1 MSYGH
6 QHGAPRR
13 PEHGRGPE
21 YGGTEY
27 GGPEYGRGPGYG
39 PPPQGPRPPARRPAY
54 HETRALPI
62 PPTEQPP
69 RRPPGPP
76 PGRDHQDRRGFDGQ
90 PPEGYGRPPHTPR
103 PPRRRRFGRKLL
115 IFFIVLV
122 VALGGVWLWLD
133 TSLNRVAALA
143 DYPGR
148 PAAAEGTNWLI
159 VGSDSREDLS
169 DEEKGELATGDA
181 AGKRTDT
188 MMLLHIPDN
197 DTKPTLVSLLR
208 DSYVEIPDRGR
219 NKLNAAYAFGGPAL
233 LARTVET
240 NTGLRLDHYVEVGL
254 GGFADVVDAVGGVD
268 MCIKE
273 PIDDPLA
280 GINLKAGCQELN
292 GAQALGYV
300 RTRATPRAD
309 LDRVV
314 HQREFVG
321 ALTDKI
327 ASPGTILNPFKLV
340 PVLANAPDAVTVD
353 EGDHLHHLPSL
364 AFAIGGAS
372 DGSTLSTTVP
382 LGGSQ
387 STDVGSVVLW
397 DEDKAS
403 RMFEALRTDQPVPE
417 DTIVTVP

>member
-1 MSYGH
+1 MSYGY
-6 QHGAPRR
+6 QQGGPRP
-13 PEHGRGPE
+13 PEHGRGP
-21 YGGTEY
+21 G
-27 GGPEYGRGPGYG
+27 YGR
-39 PPPQGPRPPARRPAY
+39 PQGQRRPAY

-62 PPTEQPP
+62 PPTEQP
-69 RRPPGPP
+69 RRPAGPP
-76 PGRDHQDRRGFDGQ
+76 PGRDRYDRRFDG
-90 PPEGYGRPPHTPR
+90 PPPQDYGAPPRAPR
-103 PPRRRRFGRKLL
+103 PPRKRRFGRKLL
-115 IFFIVLV
+115 IFFIVLLL
-122 VALGGVWLWLD
+122 ALGGVWLWLD
-133 TSLNRVAALA
+133 MSLNRVVALS

-148 PAAAEGTNWLI
+148 PAEAAGTNWLI
-159 VGSDSREDLS
+159 VGSDSREELS
-169 DEEKGELATGDA
+169 DEQKGELNTGSP

-188 MMLLHIPDN
+188 MMLLHVPDN

-208 DSYVEIPDRGR
+208 DSYVEIPG
-219 NKLNAAYAFGGPAL
+219 NGSAKLNAAYAFGGPQL
-233 LARTVET
+233 LAQTVEI

-268 MCIKE
+268 MCMDE
-273 PIDDPLA
+273 PINDPLA
-280 GINLKAGCQELN
+280 GLNLKAGCQELN

-314 HQREFVG
+314 HQREFIG

-327 ASPGTILNPFKLV
+327 ASPGTILNPFKLI

-382 LGGSQ
+382 LGGS
-387 STDVGSVVLW
+387 DRIEGVGSVVVW
-397 DEDKAS
+397 DEDKAG

>member
-21 YGGTEY
+21 YG
-27 GGPEYGRGPGYG
+27 RGPGYG
-39 PPPQGPRPPARRPAY
+39 PPPPGQRPPARRPAY
-54 HETRALPI
+54 HETRALPF

-69 RRPPGPP
+69 RRPAGPP
-76 PGRDHQDRRGFDGQ
+76 PGRDQQDRRGFDGQ
-90 PPEGYGRPPHTPR
+90 PPEGYGPPPRAPR

-133 TSLNRVAALA
+133 MSLNRVAALA

-148 PAAAEGTNWLI
+148 PAEAEGTNWLI

-233 LARTVET
+233 LARTVEV

-268 MCIKE
+268 MCIKQ
-273 PIDDPLA
+273 PIKDPLA
-280 GINLKAGCQELN
+280 GIDLKAGCQELN

-309 LDRVV
+309 LDRVI

-382 LGGSQ
+382 MGGSE
-387 STDVGSVVLW
+387 STDVGSVILW

-417 DTIVTVP
+417 DTIVTVG